1 MASEAKLKLVL
12 LLVRGKAYLGGSVFF
27 MGNNIVS
34 KLGVIPYRE
43 SGDGCFDI
51 LIVTTLRGKWALPK
65 GNLIKRLGP
74 TRTAQLEAYEE
85 AGISGKIIDQPF
97 SFQRQKKEFTYY
109 PFKVCKVF
117 KDWPESSL
125 RTRRWISL
133 EDAEDYIHRKPILRI
148 LKTATEKLL

>member
-1 MASEAKLKLVL
+1 M
-12 LLVRGKAYLGGSVFF
+12 VRGMGFSWWFYFF

-34 KLGVIPYRE
+34 KLGVIPYRD
-43 SGDGCFDI
+43 SGNGCFEI
-51 LIVTTLRGKWALPK
+51 LIVTTLGGKWALPK

-97 SFQRQKKEFTYY
+97 SFQRQKKQFTYY
-109 PFKVCKVF
+109 LFKVRKVF

-133 EDAEDYIHRKPILRI
+133 DDAEHYIQRKPILKI
-148 LKTATEKLL
+148 LTTATEKLL